1 MTNPKPKKMKSEIA
15 ARWVGISLSIAVI
28 GVPLLALRS
37 CFTSKPK
44 PTTAAELV
52 QQQRQQF
59 LSNARRQCREAL
71 EPALARAV
79 GLSPSSISV
88 FTDFASEITKP
99 FGHDE
104 VPLSLSAS
112 GQMQIRLPFE
122 GHAGF
127 TCDFEGGRV
136 KRAQFNDVFSKDG
149 LLLKEISP
157 AAGDAASHGS
167 REGRSNP

>member
-1 MTNPKPKKMKSEIA
+1 MTTNPEPKKSKPETA
-15 ARWVGISLSIAVI
+15 ANWIGTLILIGVI
-28 GVPLLALRS
+28 GLPLLALRS
-37 CFTSKPK
+37 CLTSEPKP
-44 PTTAAELV
+44 PTTAELARKN
-52 QQQRQQF
+52 RQQF
-59 LSNARRQCREAL
+59 LGDARKRCREAL

-88 FTDFASEITKP
+88 FTDFASELTEP
-99 FGHDE
+99 VGRDE
-104 VPLSLSAS
+104 VPVSLYAS

-136 KRAQFNDVFSKDG
+136 MRAQFNDVFSKGG

-157 AAGDAASHGS
+157 EAGNATPPERKS
-167 REGRSNP
+167 R